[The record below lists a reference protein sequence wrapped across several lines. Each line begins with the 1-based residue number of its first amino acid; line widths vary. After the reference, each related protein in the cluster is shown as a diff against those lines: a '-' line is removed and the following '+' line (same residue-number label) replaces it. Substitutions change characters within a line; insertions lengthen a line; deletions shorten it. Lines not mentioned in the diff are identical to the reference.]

1 MQQATPRQFRCA
13 GPMLVKDNSPAHL
26 DELRQVTTRFSN
38 HIKYIAL
45 YKQAGVTRLIA
56 QAHGKL
62 SITQWRSFLGT
73 GVHTITH
80 NSDMR
85 AVILEAKQ
93 QEAFE
98 EHVSTGKTT
107 AAGRAW
113 VLSHVDASQEQM
125 IHVPLLSPVP
135 VPDHHHRQED
145 GGASS
150 TAQVNNAQYVA
161 ARVIFLKALEETESQ
176 KKELPPKPPADLSLA
191 DYTPP
196 PTSIPTM
203 DEILTQGREGARDIY
218 LKALEDYAGGI
229 HHHHHQHHQ
238 CAGGGKRTWTQALQ
252 PIEER

>member
-107 AAGRAW
+107 TAAAGRAW

-135 VPDHHHRQED
+135 VPDHHRQED

-150 TAQVNNAQYVA
+150 TAQTTNNNTQYVA

-176 KKELPPKPPADLSLA
+176 KGLPPKPPADLSLA

-203 DEILTQGREGARDIY
+203 DEILTQGRERARDIY

-229 HHHHHQHHQ
+229 HHHHQHQ
-238 CAGGGKRTWTQALQ
+238 CAGGGKRTWTQALHS
-252 PIEER
+252 EER